1 MNVFDKKFK
10 KKVKYYSHQF
20 YIVQYAYYRFI
31 PNWCD
36 ITSSSI
42 DAESWDV
49 RIFTKKEA
57 ELFIEELKTIGDIRN
72 N

>member
-10 KKVKYYSHQF
+10 KKVKHYSHQF
-20 YIVQYAYYRFI
+20 YIVQYAHYRFI
-31 PNWCD
+31 PNWAD
-36 ITSSSI
+36 ITSSTI

-57 ELFIEELKTIGDIRN
+57 ELFIEEFKTIDDIRN